1 VTPPKENS
9 VVDDYFS
16 LGASRVACNIEV
28 WDDDLEKTITPGKYE
43 FTTKKRQISVLS
55 YIAEKYGKG
64 KAFSN
69 FIIGLEPFES
79 LKKGATYLA
88 QRGIIPGASVWMPF
102 GKPVMGSVKAPGL
115 YFYKKVIDMLAELYI
130 KYGLSPAG
138 GKGLNVC
145 IEKDIYNMAV
155 N

>member
-1 VTPPKENS
+1 MTPPKENS

-102 GKPVMGSVKAPGL
+102 GKPVMWDLSELKAPAEVTAMTITDNKVASMT
-115 YFYKKVIDMLAELYI
+115 YKSTDGVTVYYK
-130 KYGLSPAG
+130 AG
-138 GKGLNVC
+138 SGWSNTAF
-145 IEKDIYNMAV
+145 N
-155 N
+155 